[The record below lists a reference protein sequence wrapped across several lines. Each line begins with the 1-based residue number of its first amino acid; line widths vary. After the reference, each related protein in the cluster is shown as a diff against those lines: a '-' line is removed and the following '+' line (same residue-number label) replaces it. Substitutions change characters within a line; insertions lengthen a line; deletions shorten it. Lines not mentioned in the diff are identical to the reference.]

1 MSNLIHDPIKAVAEF
16 IKTTTSLSTERDLN
30 CLLNQIVSAARQ
42 LSQAAAGRLYILDRT
57 KRYLYPEVSQN
68 DSVPTAV
75 PHLSPIALFLDNQR
89 NLKNVCAFSV
99 FSGEVVNIPDIYQ
112 YSGFDCTDLYHYD
125 QLTGYYTQSLLTV
138 PLLSY
143 TEITSGVLQL
153 FNYRDPE
160 TNQVAAFPTALEHLV
175 KAFASQAA
183 VAIDNTQLIEQ
194 NTRLI
199 NLLKSSNQQLEEE
212 NRQLRQHITRQSRF
226 SATLLG
232 NSAAMQHVFNLMEKV
247 LDSDVTVLLRG
258 ETGTGK
264 ELIATAIHQH
274 GPRQSGPF
282 IAQNCAAVPESLL
295 ESELFGYRKGAF
307 TGADKD
313 KKGLI
318 EVAHGGTLFLDE
330 IGDMAVSLQ
339 AKLLRVLQDRQVRPL
354 GAVESRSINVR
365 LLVATH
371 RDLEQMVKTGQFRE
385 DLYYRL
391 NVFPIELPPVRQRK
405 EDLPILL
412 QHFLT
417 AYADH
422 YKKTVR
428 GFSPE
433 AFELLLYYDYPGN
446 IRELKNI
453 VERAVLLSDH
463 DGMILPLHLD
473 KKLWNDLTTLKTP
486 TTGKLK
492 ESVQRYE
499 AMLIQRALQ
508 SHGGNQTRTAETLG
522 IPRRTLVEKMERYK
536 IKGKGGGG
544 ERKA

>member
-1 MSNLIHDPIKAVAEF
+1 MSNLVLDPVKAVAEF
-16 IKTTTSLSTERDLN
+16 IKTTTSLSTERNLN
-30 CLLNQIVSAARQ
+30 CLLSQIVSAAQQ

-68 DSVPTAV
+68 DSVPTSV

-99 FSGEVVNIPDIYQ
+99 FSGEVVNIPDVYQ

-160 TNQVAAFPTALEHLV
+160 TTQVAAFPKRLEELV

-274 GPRQSGPF
+274 SPRQAGPF

-295 ESELFGYRKGAF
+295 ESELFGYKKGAF

-330 IGDMAVSLQ
+330 IGDMAVGLQ
-339 AKLLRVLQDRQVRPL
+339 AKLLRVLQDHQVRPL

-365 LLVATH
+365 LLTATH

-385 DLYYRL
+385 DLY
-391 NVFPIELPPVRQRK
+391 PIELPPLRQRK
-405 EDLPILL
+405 EDLPALL

-417 AYADH
+417 DYADH

-446 IRELKNI
+446 IRELKNL

-473 KKLWNDLTTLKTP
+473 KKLWSDLTILKVP

-508 SHGGNQTRTAETLG
+508 SHSGNQTRTAETLG